1 MLVNRCSEIRAAKIV
16 KSGNVYLNNFSL
28 DIEQAL
34 QCKGSVLEKQNKGN
48 GRSSHPDVFIVK

>member
-34 QCKGSVLEKQNKGN
+34 QCKVSVLENKI
-48 GRSSHPDVFIVK
+48 RVMAEAAIQMCS